1 MNINQKKAGVI
12 ISYIGQMV
20 NILTG
25 FIYTPIMLK
34 ILGQSEY
41 GLYQLVYSVVS
52 YLGLLSLGFGSS
64 YMRFYAREKA
74 RKDENGIARLNGM
87 FLIIF
92 GAISIICIICGII
105 MLSQIHAIFGSGMT
119 EAEYSIAKVLM
130 MLMIINLAL
139 TFPNSV
145 FNCIVTS
152 QEKFL
157 FQKSLILIQYILNP
171 FLTLPILLL
180 GGGTIGM
187 VMVTTILTLGV
198 LVTNIYYCLA
208 KIKAKFIF
216 KNLKLSLLKE
226 MWVFTV
232 FIFINQ
238 IVDQINWSVDK
249 FLLGRLTGTASVA
262 IYGVG
267 GQINNLYLQFSN
279 SVSNVFIPKVN
290 KIVAESND
298 DEQLTKLFTKVGRI
312 QFIVVALILSGFTF
326 YGKTFIYFW
335 AGSEYKESYY
345 VALLL
350 IFPVTVPLIQNLGV
364 EIQRAKNKHKAR
376 SIVYFIIAIANVF
389 ISIPLIEMFGSIGAA
404 LGTTISLTVG
414 NIVFMN
420 WYYHY
425 RLGLNIVY
433 FWKSIVRFIPA
444 LIPTFIFGIV
454 STTIFNCNSFW
465 KFVIE
470 VIEYTIVYCISMFFL
485 GLNSEEKAMIMPFVR
500 RVLKK

>member
-1 MNINQKKAGVI
+1 MVINQKKAGVI
-12 ISYIGQMV
+12 ISYIGQIV

-74 RKDENGIARLNGM
+74 QDDEDGIARLNGM

-92 GAISIICIICGII
+92 SVISMVCIICGII
-105 MLSQIHAIFGSGMT
+105 MLTQIKSIFGSGLT
-119 EAEYSIAKVLM
+119 DSEYSIAKVLM

-152 QEKFL
+152 QERFL
-157 FQKSLILIQYILNP
+157 FQKSLILIQYIMNP

-180 GGGTIGM
+180 GGGSIGM
-187 VMVTTILTLGV
+187 VMATTVLTFGV
-198 LVTNIYYCLA
+198 LLTNIYYCIV
-208 KIKAKFIF
+208 KIKARFIF
-216 KNLKLSLLKE
+216 KKLKLSLLKE

-249 FLLGRLTGTASVA
+249 FLLGRLAGTASVA

-267 GQINNLYLQFSN
+267 GQINNLYLQLSN
-279 SVSNVFIPKVN
+279 SISNVFIPKVN
-290 KIVAESND
+290 RIVAESND
-298 DEQLTKLFTKVGRI
+298 NDELTILFTRVGRI
-312 QFIVVALILSGFTF
+312 QFVVVALVLSGFTF
-326 YGKTFIYFW
+326 FGDVFIRYW
-335 AGSEYKESYY
+335 AGNGYEEAYY

-376 SIVYFIIAIANVF
+376 SVVYFIIAIANVF
-389 ISIPLIEMFGSIGAA
+389 ISIPLVKMFGPIGAA
-404 LGTTISLTVG
+404 IGTAISLTAG
-414 NIVFMN
+414 NIIFMN
-420 WYYHY
+420 WYYHFK
-425 RLGLNIVY
+425 LGVDIAY
-433 FWKSIVRFIPA
+433 FWRSIASFIPA
-444 LIPTFIFGIV
+444 LIPGCVLGLISMLFI
-454 STTIFNCNSFW
+454 NYDRLW
-465 KFVIE
+465 KFVAA
-470 VIEYTIVYCISMFFL
+470 VVVYTVVYCISMICL
-485 GLNSEEKAMIMPFVR
+485 GLNKEEKAMIMPIVR
-500 RVLKK
+500 KVLRK

>member
-1 MNINQKKAGVI
+1 MMINQKKAGVI
-12 ISYIGQMV
+12 ISYIGQIV

-74 RKDENGIARLNGM
+74 QDDEDGIARLNGM

-92 GAISIICIICGII
+92 CVISTVCIICGII
-105 MLSQIHAIFGSGMT
+105 MLTQIKSIFGSGLT
-119 EAEYSIAKVLM
+119 DAEYSIAKVLM

-152 QEKFL
+152 QERFL
-157 FQKSLILIQYILNP
+157 FQKSLILIQYIMNP

-180 GGGTIGM
+180 GGGSIGM
-187 VMVTTILTLGV
+187 VMATTVLTFGV
-198 LVTNIYYCLA
+198 LVTNIYYCIVR
-208 KIKAKFIF
+208 IKARFIF
-216 KNLKLSLLKE
+216 RKLKLSLLKE

-267 GQINNLYLQFSN
+267 GQINNLYLQLSN
-279 SVSNVFIPKVN
+279 SISNVFIPKVN
-290 KIVAESND
+290 RIVAESND
-298 DEQLTKLFTKVGRI
+298 NDELTILFTRVGRI
-312 QFIVVALILSGFTF
+312 QFIVVALVLSGFTF
-326 YGKTFIYFW
+326 FGDTFIRYW
-335 AGSEYKESYY
+335 AGNGYKEAYY

-376 SIVYFIIAIANVF
+376 SGVYFIIAIANVF
-389 ISIPLIEMFGSIGAA
+389 ISIPLVKMLGPIGAA
-404 LGTTISLTVG
+404 IGTAISLIVG
-414 NIVFMN
+414 NIIFMN

-425 RLGLNIVY
+425 KLGINIAY
-433 FWKSIVRFIPA
+433 FWRSIASFIPA
-444 LIPTFIFGIV
+444 LIPGCILGVISMLFI
-454 STTIFNCNSFW
+454 NYDRLW
-465 KFVIE
+465 KFMGAVAI
-470 VIEYTIVYCISMFFL
+470 YTLVYSISMLYL
-485 GLNSEEKAMIMPFVR
+485 GLNKEEKAIIMPIVR
-500 RVLKK
+500 KVLRK

>member
-1 MNINQKKAGVI
+1 MMINQKKAGVI
-12 ISYIGQMV
+12 ISYIGQIV

-74 RKDENGIARLNGM
+74 QDDEDGIARLNGM

-92 GAISIICIICGII
+92 CVISTVCIICGII
-105 MLSQIHAIFGSGMT
+105 MLTQIKSIFGSGLT
-119 EAEYSIAKVLM
+119 DAEYSIAKVLM
-130 MLMIINLAL
+130 MLMVINLAL

-152 QEKFL
+152 QERFL
-157 FQKSLILIQYILNP
+157 FQKSLILIQYIMNP

-180 GGGTIGM
+180 GGGSIGM
-187 VMVTTILTLGV
+187 VMATTILTFGV
-198 LVTNIYYCLA
+198 LVTNIYYCIVR
-208 KIKAKFIF
+208 IKARFVFRK
-216 KNLKLSLLKE
+216 LKLSLLKE

-267 GQINNLYLQFSN
+267 GQINNLYLQLSN
-279 SVSNVFIPKVN
+279 SISNVFIPKVN
-290 KIVAESND
+290 QIVAESND
-298 DEQLTKLFTKVGRI
+298 NDELTILFTRVGRI
-312 QFIVVALILSGFTF
+312 QFIVVALVLSGFTF
-326 YGKTFIYFW
+326 FGDTFIRYW
-335 AGSEYKESYY
+335 AGNGYKEAYY

-364 EIQRAKNKHKAR
+364 EIQRAKNKHKTR
-376 SIVYFIIAIANVF
+376 SVIYFIIAIANVF
-389 ISIPLIEMFGSIGAA
+389 ISIPLVKMLGPIGAA
-404 LGTTISLTVG
+404 IGTAISLIVG
-414 NIVFMN
+414 NIIFMN

-425 RLGLNIVY
+425 KLGINIVY
-433 FWKSIVRFIPA
+433 FWRSIASFIPA
-444 LIPTFIFGIV
+444 LIPSCILGV
-454 STTIFNCNSFW
+454 
-465 KFVIE
+465 
-470 VIEYTIVYCISMFFL
+470 ISMLFINYDRLWEFMGAVAIYTLVYSISMLYL
-485 GLNSEEKAMIMPFVR
+485 GLNKEEKAIIMPIVR
-500 RVLKK
+500 KVLRK